1 MAQEL
6 CIYFA
11 AWEANLAQ
19 VPCHSLDFTSPCL
32 VHALYQLF
40 LTESPARMPRIP
52 WINASIFYRSRMFI
66 SPIFFYSGG
75 QVASSSDVLTLDP
88 FTYKSFPVFHWV
100 FLLCSLG
107 SCLFFHVSKS
117 TSSLL
122 PLYPTSAVALL
133 PAVSVFLYWS
143 FGFFP
148 QTALE
153 RSFYFFGRLSA
164 IICTHIRL
172 ICCLWGMQAVESS
185 NSRIKQSV
193 PQVRFFLCFK
203 LHENQ
208 SISVYGFLEHFGTY
222 QLNHSLTVIL

>member
-40 LTESPARMPRIP
+40 LSESPACMPRIP
-52 WINASIFYRSRMFI
+52 SINASIFYRSRMFI

-107 SCLFFHVSKS
+107 SCLFFMFPNPLLHCFLSTPHPLLLCCLLFLSSCIEALVSFHR
-117 TSSLL
+117 LL
-122 PLYPTSAVALL
+122 WKGPFIF
-133 PAVSVFLYWS
+133 SVGS
-143 FGFFP
+143 QP
-148 QTALE
+148 
-153 RSFYFFGRLSA
+153 LSA
-164 IICTHIRL
+164 HT
-172 ICCLWGMQAVESS
+172 
-185 NSRIKQSV
+185 
-193 PQVRFFLCFK
+193 
-203 LHENQ
+203 
-208 SISVYGFLEHFGTY
+208 
-222 QLNHSLTVIL
+222 